1 MLVYI
6 YKITKY
12 HIKEEKIMGIIR
24 VDSHQLKAQA
34 EQLKQLN
41 ATFKNTTTDL
51 ESSEEN
57 LNSMWEG
64 DANDQFH
71 KAFKS
76 DKVQMDNFYNA
87 IENYVNVLNE
97 MVAGYESAEAANTD
111 IATQRNY

>member
-1 MLVYI
+1 
-6 YKITKY
+6 
-12 HIKEEKIMGIIR
+12 MGIIR

-41 ATFKNTTTDL
+41 ATSDL

>member
-1 MLVYI
+1 
-6 YKITKY
+6 
-12 HIKEEKIMGIIR
+12 MGLIR

-41 ATFKNTTTDL
+41 ATFKNTTSDL
-51 ESSEEN
+51 EASEEN

-76 DKVQMDNFYNA
+76 DKTQMDNFYNA
-87 IENYVNVLNE
+87 IEKYVSVLQE
-97 MVAGYESAEAANTD
+97 MVANYESVEAVNTD
-111 IATQRNY
+111 TAVQRNY